1 MKKTDDAGG
10 SSRAP
15 TDVDRLVGENVRRM
29 RLERKA
35 TLSAL
40 SAELGISHQQLQKY
54 ETGANRLSAGM
65 ISRVAEVFG
74 VPITSLFQSE
84 DDKEGRGRS
93 RAARR
98 LETLKE
104 EGVWLLSRA
113 DTESALEQMVNVLRV
128 LSTKT

>member
-1 MKKTDDAGG
+1 MKKSDDGAG

-15 TDVDRLVGENVRRM
+15 TDIDRLVGENVRRM

-65 ISRVAEVFG
+65 IARVAEVFG

-84 DDKEGRGRS
+84 NGKEGQSRS

-98 LETLKE
+98 LETLRE
-104 EGVWLLSRA
+104 EGVWLLGRA

-128 LSTKT
+128 LSAKA